1 MLLRRTFRD
10 GPKVRNE
17 TVANLSM
24 LPIHH
29 RLSERVK
36 AHVLICLLA
45 CYVTW
50 HLRKAWAPPTCT
62 DEHPPIAM
70 ST

>member
-24 LPIHH
+24 LPEAAIAALEASKPTTSTYAPSTTGC
-29 RLSERVK
+29 LSASK
-36 AHVLICLLA
+36 
-45 CYVTW
+45 
-50 HLRKAWAPPTCT
+50 PTY
-62 DEHPPIAM
+62 
-70 ST
+70 